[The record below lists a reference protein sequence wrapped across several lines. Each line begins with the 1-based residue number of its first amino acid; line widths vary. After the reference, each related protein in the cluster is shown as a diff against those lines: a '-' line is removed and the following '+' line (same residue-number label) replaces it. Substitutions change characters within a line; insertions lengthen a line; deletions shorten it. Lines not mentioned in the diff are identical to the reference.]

1 MTSTMPLQAG
11 QCSKHIPDTRPNGST
26 RRLLA
31 QAKGWDLI
39 LHQQDDLNFLARL
52 QLLLRMLI
60 ERVRLIDLC
69 TENILVVVGPP
80 NVHLQRAA
88 RCDDV
93 ADETRLFTQFA
104 KSLDLGVA
112 SRRRGTCAE
121 SNDGVL
127 NGLAVLPQQH
137 VPSAGHQPCHDH
149 DDVCVRRVSDAFP
162 MHLFATLAHEGVF
175 AQDQPVPFP
184 DDALPCLFYVPVS
197 LPSTAR
203 HARQTV
209 SAWYLFAVV
218 LAVASP
224 VPLSTR
230 RSRDASPTRRYLQP
244 CRSQAGHITA
254 PPQGSPATRDASSPY
269 ELPGPEP
276 AG

>member
-1 MTSTMPLQAG
+1 MSRQG
-11 QCSKHIPDTRPNGST
+11 SQCSKHVPGTRSHGST

-31 QAKGWDLI
+31 QEEGWNLI
-39 LHQQDDLNFLARL
+39 LHQQDDLDFLARF
-52 QLLLRMLI
+52 QLLLRVLI
-60 ERVRLIDLC
+60 ERVRLVDLG
-69 TENILVVVGPP
+69 TENILVVVGHPD
-80 NVHLQRAA
+80 VHLQRAA

-93 ADETRLFTQFA
+93 ADESRLFTQFA
-104 KSLDLGVA
+104 QSLDLRVA
-112 SRRRGTCAE
+112 ARWRNTCTE
-121 SNDGVL
+121 PDDGVL
-127 NGLAVLPQQH
+127 DGLAILPQQH

-184 DDALPCLFYVPVS
+184 DDAFPCLFYVPVS

-254 PPQGSPATRDASSPY
+254 PPRGSPATRDASSPY